1 MKLTGKAKEAVL
13 NMEINELT
21 DKNGVEN
28 VTAVLD
34 QMYLRLKSLSIW
46 SLWNVLKICEGTLY
60 EHTRLCT
67 KFGKLYWKGKSFNME
82 ILDSVL
88 AYRLLDSANL
98 YREQKQLVKA
108 TVSDINWEKPT
119 L

>member
-34 QMYLRLKSLSIW
+34 QMYLRLKSLSI
-46 SLWNVLKICEGTLY
+46 
-60 EHTRLCT
+60 
-67 KFGKLYWKGKSFNME
+67 
-82 ILDSVL
+82 
-88 AYRLLDSANL
+88 
-98 YREQKQLVKA
+98 
-108 TVSDINWEKPT
+108 
-119 L
+119 